1 MSPDQQTPNP
11 TSETNTPA
19 LVPTPSATPTPPA
32 AKGTSKAVV
41 IGFAVAAVVIALL
54 IAVVAFMLMNQGVGD
69 TDNQNTN
76 ETGNNQND
84 PNETTPPASNKV
96 IATQESAKSGLFV
109 DLYEPKKVGETL
121 VINYKVYN
129 KESDDTISGWASAAG
144 IYVVKGV
151 AFAPPEPYAIANS
164 DGQKYGLVKDDQ
176 GEPLASKEKTV
187 SLKKGQS
194 YTGFV
199 TLTLPPNNTT
209 VSISLGSMS
218 AFNDIKI
225 SY

>member
-19 LVPTPSATPTPPA
+19 PVAPTPPTG
-32 AKGTSKAVV
+32 KGSSKAMV
-41 IGFAVAAVVIALL
+41 IGLVVAGVVIALL
-54 IAVVAFMLMNQGVGD
+54 IAVVAFMFMNQGNND

-84 PNETTPPASNKV
+84 PDEDTTQEPQKV
-96 IATQESAKSGLFV
+96 IATQESAKSGLLV

-121 VINYKVYN
+121 VVNYKVYN
-129 KESDDTISGWASAAG
+129 KDSEDTISGWASAAG
-144 IYVVKGV
+144 IYVAKGV
-151 AFAPPEPYAIANS
+151 AGAPPEPYAIANS
-164 DGQKYGLVKDDQ
+164 DGQKYGLVHDDQ
-176 GEPLASKEKTV
+176 GEPLASKEKSV

-218 AFNDIKI
+218 VFNDIKI